1 MARQSGDKEP
11 QTEISV
17 EEMLEKMTK
26 VMSSEEID
34 FWSDCAD
41 QISVLS
47 EIIKGSPQL
56 SAGQKVEKLESL
68 LDEYGYF
75 TE

>member
-1 MARQSGDKEP
+1 VAGQPIDNEP
-11 QTEISV
+11 QAEISV

-26 VMSSEEID
+26 VMSQDEID

-56 SAGQKVEKLESL
+56 TAEQKVDKLGDL

-75 TE
+75 SE

>member
-1 MARQSGDKEP
+1 MAGQPIDNEP
-11 QTEISV
+11 QAEISV

-26 VMSSEEID
+26 VMSQDEID

-47 EIIKGSPQL
+47 EVIKGSPQL
-56 SAGQKVEKLESL
+56 TAEQKVDKLGDL

-75 TE
+75 SE

>member
-1 MARQSGDKEP
+1 MADPTTGQEEMR
-11 QTEISV
+11 EISV
-17 EEMLEKMTK
+17 EDMLEKMTK
-26 VMSSEEID
+26 VLSPEELD

-47 EIIKGSPQL
+47 EVIKGSPQL
-56 SAGQKVEKLESL
+56 SDKEKVGKLDEM

-75 TE
+75 SE

>member
-1 MARQSGDKEP
+1 VAGQSVDKEP
-11 QTEISV
+11 QVEISV

-26 VMSSEEID
+26 VLSPEEVD

-41 QISVLS
+41 QISVMS
-47 EIIKGSPQL
+47 EVIKASPQL
-56 SAGQKVEKLESL
+56 SADQKLGKLEAL